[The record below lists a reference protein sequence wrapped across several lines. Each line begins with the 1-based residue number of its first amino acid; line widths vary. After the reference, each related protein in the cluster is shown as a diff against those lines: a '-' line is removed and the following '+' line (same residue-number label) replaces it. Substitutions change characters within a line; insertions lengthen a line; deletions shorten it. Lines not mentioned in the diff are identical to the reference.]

1 MQATAADTLR
11 SLWQAAALPEA
22 SLAHA
27 RLPDRGPVLASS
39 FRVAVALQSSLA
51 AAGLAAAELWHCR
64 SGRPRQQLTV
74 DGEHAVLDSLAWF
87 TLDGQLPHVWD
98 KVSGLYACGEG
109 HVRIHANFA
118 HHRDGALRLLG
129 LPAGE
134 ATERPAL
141 AAALQGWRALDF
153 EAAAAEAGLVVAAVR
168 RFDEWD
174 AHPQALALAAQPP
187 VALRR
192 IGDAPPR
199 PLPPLPEGAPP
210 LAGLRVLDLTR
221 ILAGPVAGRTLAACG
236 ADVMLLNSPALPNI
250 ESIADTSR
258 GKLSAHVELK
268 TAEGRAT
275 LLALAR
281 ESHVFLQGY
290 RPGALAALG
299 FGAEEMARA
308 VPGLVH
314 VSLSAYGSEGPWAG
328 RRGFDSLVQTA
339 TGFNHA
345 EAAAFGQVEPRP
357 LPLQALDYAAG
368 YLLAF
373 GAQAAL
379 LRQRT
384 EGGSWQVQVSLA
396 GTGRWLRSLGRLAGA
411 ALSLPRPPLDPYL
424 EEEDSGFGRLRVL
437 RPALQLERTPVRFAR
452 PSVPPGTHPPCWPA
466 GNSAPP

>member
-1 MQATAADTLR
+1 MDTSPATAPDTLR
-11 SLWQAAALPEA
+11 SLWALAALPKPA
-22 SLAHA
+22 LAHA
-27 RLPDRGPVLASS
+27 LLPWRGPVLASS
-39 FRVAVALQSSLA
+39 FNVAVAAQASLA
-51 AAGLAAAELWHCR
+51 AGALAAAEIWHRR
-64 SGRPRQQLTV
+64 SGQPRQQVTV
-74 DGEHAVLDSLAWF
+74 DGEHAVFDSLAY
-87 TLDGQLPHVWD
+87 LRVNGQAPQVWD
-98 KVSGLYACGEG
+98 KISGLYACAEG

-134 ATERPAL
+134 ATERAAV
-141 AAALQGWRALDF
+141 AAALASWRALDF

-174 AHPQALALAAQPP
+174 AHPQAKALAGKPP

-199 PLPPLPEGAPP
+199 AWPALGTGARP

-221 ILAGPVAGRTLAACG
+221 ILAGPVAGRTLAAWG
-236 ADVMLLNSPALPNI
+236 ADVMLVNSPALPNI
-250 ESIADTSR
+250 DAIADTSR

-268 TAEGRAT
+268 SAEGRAT

-281 ESHVFLQGY
+281 EGHVFLQGY

-299 FGAEEMARA
+299 FGAEALAEA
-308 VPGLVH
+308 VPGIVH

-345 EAAAFGQVEPRP
+345 EAQAFGQAEPRA
-357 LPLQALDYAAG
+357 LPLQILDYAAG

-379 LRQRT
+379 LRQAA
-384 EGGSWQVQVSLA
+384 EGGSWAVEVTLA
-396 GTGRWLRSLGRLAGA
+396 GVGHWLRTLGRRGDAFAIG
-411 ALSLPRPPLDPYL
+411 RPQVEPYT
-424 EEEDSGFGRLRVL
+424 EEEDSGFGRLRVV
-437 RPALQLERTPVRFAR
+437 RHAVQFSRTPAGFSR
-452 PSVPPGTHPPCWPA
+452 PSVPPGTDPPRWPQR
-466 GNSAPP
+466 